1 MAALL
6 LSYNDSSDA
15 MSSYTALISELT
27 IAALADKEAEQH
39 MIIEINT
46 HKNFFIINL
55 QIQSVI
61 ILHMAY

>member
-6 LSYNDSSDA
+6 LSYRDSSDA

-27 IAALADKEAEQH
+27 IAALADNEAEQH

-46 HKNFFIINL
+46 HKIFFIINL
-55 QIQSVI
+55 LI
-61 ILHMAY
+61 